1 MVVPEVVVTK
11 EEEVIR
17 ERPTDMHSHQVIK
30 IVNLT
35 VVGGEIKVVKA
46 KVGTMR
52 QLLMMVDGA
61 IDQLHRSTTET
72 KGTKTMKRKTV
83 NKIGVEVVVEVVTLG
98 MDKARITFTEA
109 VKAVHKTSNNE
120 LLDHKEAKHR

>member
-72 KGTKTMKRKTV
+72 KETKTMKRRTV
-83 NKIGVEVVVEVVTLG
+83 NKIGVEVVEVVTLG

-109 VKAVHKTSNNE
+109 VKTVLKTSNNE